1 MLLMVTLAF
10 FQSREEEAFALTI
23 RQLQVTASSGLAP
36 PTGALQMLLMV
47 TLAFFQRR
55 VEEAFALA
63 LQSVTYK

>member
-1 MLLMVTLAF
+1 MLVMVTLAF
-10 FQSREEEAFALTI
+10 FQRRVEEAFVLTI
-23 RQLQVTASSGLAP
+23 RQLHVTASSSLAP

>member
-1 MLLMVTLAF
+1 M
-10 FQSREEEAFALTI
+10 
-23 RQLQVTASSGLAP
+23 ASSSLAP